1 MQHTVEK
8 ISGNKVKITFQVTA
22 AEFDAAAEK
31 AYLKNRGR
39 INVPGFRKGKAPRKL
54 MERMFGDTVFYDDAL
69 ELLFPDAYM
78 EAVTA
83 EDLHTVSQPEL
94 SVDTMEKGQDVTFSC
109 EVFVQPEVKL
119 GEYKGIEITRTLRE
133 VAQSQV
139 DSRLAQEQKR
149 VARSIEVTDLPVE
162 AGDEVNLDYS
172 GTVDGVAFA
181 GGTANGQKLAIG
193 SNSFIPGFEEQMIGM
208 KLGEEKDLNVK
219 FPDEYHAEDLKGKDA
234 VFHVKVNSITREE
247 LPELDDD
254 FASEVSDF
262 DTLDAFSAD
271 IKAKLQATADEQA
284 TEDAKQKLVQAVVD
298 NVELDLPAPMVE
310 DKLNDLLNDMNW
322 RMKQQGFDLKKYME
336 LTGQTEEQMR
346 AMYRDEA
353 RNNLKTELVI
363 EEIIKAEDVQAD
375 EKDVDEML
383 ADYARSTGK
392 TAEEFK
398 SGLSDAQLA
407 YFQHHSKIRKTLD
420 LLWSNAKVTDEAV
433 KEEETDADESQPKKA
448 PTRKAPAKKAAAK
461 PKATKAK
468 AAEADTKDDA
478 DKADEAT
485 EKAVEAEDKE

>member
-54 MERMFGDTVFYDDAL
+54 MERMFGEAVFYDDAL
-69 ELLFPDAYM
+69 EMLFPDAYM

-94 SVDTMEKGQDVTFSC
+94 SVDTIEKGQDVTFSC

-119 GEYKGIEITRTLRE
+119 GDYKGLDVTRTVRE

-149 VARSIEVTDLPVE
+149 VARSIEVTEFPVE

-172 GTVDGVAFA
+172 GTVDGVAFD
-181 GGTANGQKLAIG
+181 GGTASGQKLVIG

-219 FPDEYHAEDLKGKDA
+219 FPDEYHSEDLKGKDA

-262 DTLDAFSAD
+262 DTLEAFSAD
-271 IKAKLQATADEQA
+271 IKAKLQTTADEQA
-284 TEDAKQKLVQAVVD
+284 TEDAKQKLVQAAVD

-310 DKLNDLLNDMNW
+310 DKINDMLSDMNW

-363 EEIIKAEDVQAD
+363 EEIIKFEDVQAD
-375 EKDVDEML
+375 EKDVDEMI

-392 TAEEFK
+392 AAEEFK
-398 SGLSDAQLA
+398 SELSEAQLA

-420 LLWSNAKVTDEAV
+420 LLWNSAKVTDEVV
-433 KEEETDADESQPKKA
+433 KAEETDAADADESQPKKA
-448 PTRKAPAKKAAAK
+448 TARKAPAKKAAAK
-461 PKATKAK
+461 PKTSKAK
-468 AAEADTKDDA
+468 ATEAEANDA
-478 DKADEAT
+478 AEKAD
-485 EKAVEAEDKE
+485 EAEDKE